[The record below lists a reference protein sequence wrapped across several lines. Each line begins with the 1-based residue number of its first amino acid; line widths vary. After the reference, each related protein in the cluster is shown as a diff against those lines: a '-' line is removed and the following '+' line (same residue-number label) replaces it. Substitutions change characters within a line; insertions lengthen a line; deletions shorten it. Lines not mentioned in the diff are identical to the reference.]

1 MSERIWPDGK
11 THPEHPSGKGYIG
24 GFGPNHA
31 AQPGWSLLP
40 KYVAPFPPPEPKPAK
55 KAAEHPSGPFPD
67 VDMRVRCGPGGCG
80 IQQNRVYL
88 RELLEEMKQLSARI
102 TRIEKILCEHNVME
116 MMSTCQAI
124 HRLEEKN

>member
-24 GFGPNHA
+24 GIGPNHA
-31 AQPGWSLLP
+31 AQPGWSLP
-40 KYVAPFPPPEPKPAK
+40 KNVAEPTPKPFK
-55 KAAEHPSGPFPD
+55 KSAEHPSGPFPD
-67 VDMRVRCGPGGCG
+67 VDIRVQLGPGGRA